1 MYRLKFCV
9 VLFGRS
15 DKLAYLCGIK
25 TMLTCKKTVRYA
37 KKQY

>member
-1 MYRLKFCV
+1 MYRLKFRV

-25 TMLTCKKTVRYA
+25 IILTYKKTVRYE

>member
-1 MYRLKFCV
+1 MYRLKFRV

-25 TMLTCKKTVRYA
+25 TILTCKKTVCYE